1 MQTNH
6 PQKFFSRSSNPNSL
20 HITSLGGFGRVTS
33 NMFVYEHGSDILLVD
48 CGMGFPSEDM
58 LGVDI
63 LIPDISYLK
72 TKLDKIRGLVLT
84 HGHED
89 HTGALPYILPQLGQ
103 IPIYGSQLTA
113 HLVME
118 KLAEYQNMP
127 KDVHIFEPGTDLKLG
142 SFSIHS
148 VRVSHSIPDATN
160 LIIRTPSG
168 SVYHGSDFKFD
179 FTPVDGIQPDLA
191 GIAAAG
197 TVGID
202 LMLSDCLGSE
212 RKGLTPSEKTV
223 EEMFEREIGN
233 CAGKFIVTTMSSNI
247 SRLRQAAESAIRHG
261 RRVAIAGRSIERN
274 IKVAS
279 RLKLLN
285 LPPGAFVDLKSVKK
299 LPPKNVCVLIAGSQA
314 QPGSALERVATGDHR
329 DVILAQGDKVV
340 FSSDYIPGS
349 ETAVQSLIDA
359 LAKYGATV
367 IYSGLTDN
375 LHVSGHGSQ
384 QDLLLMMS
392 LVKARFLLPIG
403 GTYRHM
409 VQYSHLAQRMGYP
422 PDQILL
428 PEFNRTIE
436 ISDGSARI
444 GPPVEIKNVM
454 VDGLGVGDVG
464 HVVLRDRQHLA
475 EEGIVVAVAEIDQN
489 DLSQVV
495 DLELISR
502 GFVFD
507 RQNTELLNTAARLV
521 KSSLLAKK
529 GKLESDRHVRQIIID
544 ILERYLFDETHR
556 RPMILPVIVEV

>member
-1 MQTNH
+1 
-6 PQKFFSRSSNPNSL
+6 
-20 HITSLGGFGRVTS
+20 
-33 NMFVYEHGSDILLVD
+33 MFVYEHANDIVLVD

-72 TKLDKIRGLVLT
+72 SKIDKIRGLVLT

-89 HTGALPYILPQLGQ
+89 HTGALPYILPQLGNV
-103 IPIYGSQLTA
+103 PVYGSLLTA
-113 HLVME
+113 HLVMD

-127 KDVHIFEPGTDLKLG
+127 KNIQVLEPGVELKLG
-142 SFSIHS
+142 SFSIRS

-179 FTPVDGIQPDLA
+179 FTPVDGVQPDIP

-197 TVGID
+197 SAGID

-212 RKGLTPSEKTV
+212 RKGLTPSERTV
-223 EEMFEREIGN
+223 EDMFEREIGS
-233 CAGKFIVTTMSSNI
+233 CSGKFIVTTMSSNI
-247 SRLRQAAESAIRHG
+247 SRWRQAAEIAIRHG
-261 RRVAIAGRSIERN
+261 RRIAIAGRSIERN
-274 IKVAS
+274 IKVAT

-285 LPPGAFVDLKSVKK
+285 LPSGAFVDLRSVKK
-299 LPPKNVCVLIAGSQA
+299 LPPKNVCILIAGSQA
-314 QPGSALERVATGDHR
+314 QPGSALERVATQDHR
-329 DVILAQGDKVV
+329 DIQLAAGDKVV
-340 FSSDYIPGS
+340 FSSDYIPGNES
-349 ETAVQSLIDA
+349 AVQALIDA
-359 LAKYGATV
+359 LAKFGANV
-367 IYSGLTDN
+367 VYSGLTDN

-392 LVKARFLLPIG
+392 LVRAAYLLPIG
-403 GTYRHM
+403 GTFRHM

-422 PDQILL
+422 AEKILL

-436 ISDGSARI
+436 VDRHSARI

-464 HVVLRDRQHLA
+464 NVVLRDRQHLA
-475 EEGIVVAVAEIDQN
+475 EEGVVVAVAEVDQN
-489 DLSQVV
+489 DLSRV
-495 DLELISR
+495 DNLELISR

-507 RQNTELLNTAARLV
+507 RQNTQLLSNASQAV
-521 KSSLLAKK
+521 KSAIAAKK
-529 GKLESDRHVRQIIID
+529 GKLESERHVRQIIVD
-544 ILERYLFDETHR
+544 TLERFLFDQTHR
-556 RPMILPVIVEV
+556 RPMVLPVIVEV